1 MRRWYASRERW
12 LAMATVAVVLGA
24 GLATAQPTTES
35 KRPLEVPFQIESME
49 IHRFDPPIRIG
60 SGERGLTYGEAL
72 VITLVVTV
80 EDYDGLPPSV
90 EPFLYVGDVELRT
103 FRILRDEEG
112 RTLRVVFH
120 ARDWDRL
127 ENRSPMVLTA
137 DHVAG
142 PKAFERLLRIER
154 FEAEAVVDK
163 RN

>member
-1 MRRWYASRERW
+1 MVTRKLRPIVP
-12 LAMATVAVVLGA
+12 LIAMATVLVMGA
-24 GLATAQPTTES
+24 SIASAQPPTKGPT
-35 KRPLEVPFQIESME
+35 LEVPFQIESME

-72 VITLVVTV
+72 VITLLVTV

>member
-1 MRRWYASRERW
+1 MVTRRLRPIVSLIA
-12 LAMATVAVVLGA
+12 LAMGA
-24 GLATAQPTTES
+24 LMTDPYIASAQPEAKAPT
-35 KRPLEVPFQIESME
+35 LEVPFQIESME

-60 SGERGLTYGEAL
+60 SGERSLTYGEAL
-72 VITLVVTV
+72 VFTLVVTV

-127 ENRSPMVLTA
+127 ENGSPMVLTA